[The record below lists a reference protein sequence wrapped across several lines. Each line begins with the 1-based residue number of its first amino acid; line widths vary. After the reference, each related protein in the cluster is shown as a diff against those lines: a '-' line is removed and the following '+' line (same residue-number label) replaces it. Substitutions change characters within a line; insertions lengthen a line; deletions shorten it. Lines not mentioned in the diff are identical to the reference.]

1 MTKKGEIKMKS
12 IKKWILSIGLLVIGA
27 VLVACG
33 ADAEKDET
41 VRIGVV
47 GEDNEVWDFVI
58 DKLAD
63 DGISAE
69 LVKFTDYTQPNKAL
83 AEGEIELN
91 SFQHKL
97 FLESFNE
104 DNGTDLVQI
113 AETYIA
119 PLGIYSDKITSVDE
133 IEENDTIAIPNDVT
147 NGGRALLLLQTAGL
161 ITVDSDAGVTPTV
174 NDVTDN
180 PLNLKIEELDAS
192 QTARALQDV
201 KASIINSGMAVDYG
215 FVPTE
220 DSIFL
225 EPVNDDSDPYINI
238 IVARTED
245 ADNEVYQ
252 KIIEAFQADDTIEI
266 IEETSKGSSIPVWNQ

>member
-1 MTKKGEIKMKS
+1 MKQY
-12 IKKWILSIGLLVIGA
+12 KKWILSVGLIFVGA

-33 ADAEKDET
+33 AGAGENET

-58 DKLAD
+58 DKLED
-63 DGISAE
+63 EGISAK
-69 LVKFTDYTQPNKAL
+69 LVKFTDYAQPNNAL

-97 FLESFNE
+97 FLKSFNK
-104 DNGTDLVQI
+104 DNGTDLVPI
-113 AETYIA
+113 ADTYIA

-161 ITVDSDAGVTPTV
+161 IEVDSDAGVTPTV
-174 NDVTDN
+174 NDITN
-180 PLNLKIEELDAS
+180 NSLNLEIKELDAS

-225 EPVNDDSDPYINI
+225 EPVNDDSDPYVNI
-238 IVARTED
+238 IVARAED

-252 KIIEAFQADDTIEI
+252 KIIDAFQAEDTIEVI
-266 IEETSKGSSIPVWNQ
+266 KETSKGSSIPVWNQ